1 MTTVWTVLA
10 AVLIFC
16 IMIFVHELGHFLS
29 AKLLGIRV
37 HEFAIGMGPK
47 LFGKTKGETLYSVR
61 ALPIGGYCALEGEDS
76 ESNDEKQKTYEKINE
91 IVASLYGLTDKEFE
105 LVKNKAISKV
115 LF

>member
-1 MTTVWTVLA
+1 
-10 AVLIFC
+10 
-16 IMIFVHELGHFLS
+16 MIIS
-29 AKLLGIRV
+29 
-37 HEFAIGMGPK
+37 
-47 LFGKTKGETLYSVR
+47 
-61 ALPIGGYCALEGEDS
+61 S